1 MGYFWT
7 ICSSYFGMVKGER
20 FTGVVDVCNRIKII
34 REIDHWILVTARDIE
49 PWVSTV
55 LKLLTLVPKGVA
67 NCDAIT
73 TAVKGRAC
81 CDW

>member
-7 ICSSYFGMVKGER
+7 ICLSYSGMGKGER
-20 FTGVVDVCNRIKII
+20 FIEVVDVCNGIKII
-34 REIDHWILVTARDIE
+34 REIDHSVLVTARDVEAWI
-49 PWVSTV
+49 STM

-67 NCDAIT
+67 NCDAST